1 VTPTRSPVA
10 SNCSNIRSFLSHFTR
25 LLRHPGSTSSPTLSV
40 PGAGRGKSGLDS
52 TVVSA
57 SEELPDRNKEH
68 SQRTRPTFQ
77 LPTPTLPE
85 EREGHVRRPTTN
97 FNTCYTNANYFRRP
111 RHRLVR
117 PRKKRTNEGP
127 NQQRPINT
135 DRPSRRTS
143 KLLRQISTLRLWAI
157 VQHA

>member
-1 VTPTRSPVA
+1 MTPTRSPVA
-10 SNCSNIRSFLSHFTR
+10 SNCSNIRSFLSDFTR

-40 PGAGRGKSGLDS
+40 PGARRGESVLDS

-57 SEELPDRNKEH
+57 SEKPPDGNKEH

-77 LPTPTLPE
+77 SPTPTLPE

-97 FNTCYTNANYFRRP
+97 FNTCYTNASYFRRP

-117 PRKKRTNEGP
+117 PRQNERTKDE
-127 NQQRPINT
+127 
-135 DRPSRRTS
+135 TS
-143 KLLRQISTLRLWAI
+143 KDQSIPTDIHDAPVNRYDKSPHYDFGL
-157 VQHA
+157 